1 MLGYRPSVKTVRR
14 GPGQDLTVLICKESK
29 VASWCIQVLLWDRS
43 SRSYEPDR
51 AAAVTACIFD
61 RQKKKIH
68 RFFHRG
74 VRIQIVLS
82 AQPKAIQSGSGFLRW
97 GNGHWI
103 SNGENFILLLKG
115 GLEDNISLTNS
126 LYCGSFQGLCY
137 FIHFLAF
144 KNSFQN
150 SSCSPFHSNMQQK
163 SLNID
168 VRLWTYLFIT
178 LSSFLTSHLEIL
190 PHIYALAAH

>member
-1 MLGYRPSVKTVRR
+1 MS
-14 GPGQDLTVLICKESK
+14 LTELQLWQRVYLIG
-29 VASWCIQVLLWDRS
+29 
-43 SRSYEPDR
+43 
-51 AAAVTACIFD
+51 
-61 RQKKKIH
+61 KKKIH
-68 RFFHRG
+68 WFFHWG

-97 GNGHWI
+97 GSGHWI
-103 SNGENFILLLKG
+103 SNGENFIFLLKG
-115 GLEDNISLTNS
+115 GLEEGLWADNISLTNS
-126 LYCGSFQGLCY
+126 LYYGCFQGLCD

-150 SSCSPFHSNMQQK
+150 SSWSSFHSNMQQK
-163 SLNID
+163 RLNID

-190 PHIYALAAH
+190 PRIYALAAH